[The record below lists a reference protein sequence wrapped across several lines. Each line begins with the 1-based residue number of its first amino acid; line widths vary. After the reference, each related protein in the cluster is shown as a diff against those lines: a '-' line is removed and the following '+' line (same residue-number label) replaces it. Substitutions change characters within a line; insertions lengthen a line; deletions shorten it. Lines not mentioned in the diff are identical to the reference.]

1 MYYNIKDFLDDWKF
15 EREATI
21 KILNVLTDESL
32 KQKVTPEPQGRSL
45 GQLGW
50 HITTSVG
57 EMMART
63 GVKIDAPEDN
73 TELPASADE
82 IKKTYERVSEAL
94 SNEIKEKW
102 NDKTLEK
109 EDDMYGE
116 KWKRSVTLRILIEHQ
131 IHHRGQMTVLMRQA
145 GLKVPGVFG
154 PSYEEW
160 AAIGMPPMK

>member
-1 MYYNIKDFLDDWKF
+1 MYYKISDFFDDWKF
-15 EREATI
+15 ERKATL
-21 KILNVLTDESL
+21 KVLNEMTDESL
-32 KQKVTPEPQGRSL
+32 KQKVTPAPQSRSL
-45 GQLGW
+45 GQLAW
-50 HITTSVG
+50 HITTSIG

-63 GVKIDAPEDN
+63 GIIIETPEDN
-73 TELPASADE
+73 TDHPASAVE
-82 IKKTYERVSEAL
+82 IKNTYERVSEAL

-102 NDKTLEK
+102 NDKTLDT

-154 PSYEEW
+154 PAYEEW
-160 AAIGMPPMK
+160 SAIGMPPMK

>member
-1 MYYNIKDFLDDWKF
+1 MYYKISDFLDDWKF
-15 EREATI
+15 EREATL
-21 KILNVLTDESL
+21 KIFTVLTNESL
-32 KQKVTPEPQGRSL
+32 NQKVTSAPQGRSL
-45 GQLGW
+45 GQLAW
-50 HITTSVG
+50 HITTSIG

-63 GVKIDAPEDN
+63 GIKIDAPDDN
-73 TELPASADE
+73 TEHPASAGD
-82 IKKTYERVSEAL
+82 IKNTYERVSEAL
-94 SNEIKEKW
+94 SSEIKEKW
-102 NDKTLEK
+102 NDKTLET

-160 AAIGMPPMK
+160 EAIGMPPMK

>member
-1 MYYNIKDFLDDWKF
+1 MYYKIKDFLDDWKF
-15 EREATI
+15 EREATF
-21 KILNVLTDESL
+21 KILNTLTDESL
-32 KQKVTPEPQGRSL
+32 KQKVTPAPQGRSL

-50 HITTSVG
+50 HITTSIG

-63 GVKIDAPEDN
+63 GIKIDAPEDN
-73 TELPASADE
+73 TDHRASADE

-94 SNEIKEKW
+94 SNELKEKW
-102 NDKTLEK
+102 NDKTLET

>member
-1 MYYNIKDFLDDWKF
+1 MYYKISDFLDDWKF
-15 EREATI
+15 EREATL
-21 KILNVLTDESL
+21 KILNVLTDVSL
-32 KQKVTPEPQGRSL
+32 NQKVTPTPQGRSL
-45 GQLGW
+45 GQLAW
-50 HITTSVG
+50 HITTSIG

-63 GVKIDAPEDN
+63 GIKIEAPEDN
-73 TELPASADE
+73 TDHPASASE
-82 IKKTYERVSEAL
+82 IKNIYERISESL
-94 SNEIKEKW
+94 SREIKEKW
-102 NDKTLEK
+102 DDKTLEK

-160 AAIGMPPMK
+160 EAIGMPPMK